1 MTGTD
6 RPDNGTDRWQQAAS
20 GLSAEIAPERDLW
33 PDIAARIEAEPHAQ
47 TARGWSVAG
56 ALAAA
61 VALVALSSLTTLWI
75 SGRDAGPEISQ
86 VVPPPGGS
94 AMMPSAA
101 FGPDHELGPKY
112 RRARNELTVDLESR
126 LQALP
131 PSTRH
136 TVERNLEQIR
146 VALAEIN
153 AALAEDPGNM
163 LLQQL
168 LLAAYQDELTVL
180 TEVNRMARSLPT
192 RTEI

>member
-33 PDIAARIEAEPHAQ
+33 PDIAARIEAEPHARS
-47 TARGWSVAG
+47 ARGWPVAG

-86 VVPPPGGS
+86 VVPPPTGS
-94 AMMPSAA
+94 AVMPSAA
-101 FGPDHELGPKY
+101 FGPDYELGPKY
-112 RRARNELTVDLESR
+112 RHARNELTVDLASR
-126 LQALP
+126 MQALP
-131 PSTRH
+131 PATRQ

-146 VALAEIN
+146 GALAEIN
-153 AALAEDPGNM
+153 AALAEDPGNS